1 MTSENGAQAAP
12 AAAGP
17 DNRISYGLRIFAAS
31 PDGFI
36 VEIVAD
42 EELRPMEWL
51 TRTLD
56 GLKRQNFVPV
66 DPFPSPT
73 FNITAPPALEPDRNR
88 DPDPAPRRQGP
99 PQGGGGRQNGPGG
112 RQGGRQGGGNRGGG
126 GQRAP
131 AYFGEEYEFCPW
143 SNHDIYDNRKGKAA
157 GTWKGPYYACKDR
170 ECGWAVWDPDGSYK
184 GDE

>member
-1 MTSENGAQAAP
+1 MTSENGAQAAA

-42 EELRPMEWL
+42 EEVRPMEWL

-66 DPFPSPT
+66 DPFPAPT
-73 FNITAPPALEPDRNR
+73 INLAAAPPIAQ
-88 DPDPAPRRQGP
+88 PAPAERRGP
-99 PQGGGGRQNGPGG
+99 PPGGGGRQNGPGG
-112 RQGGRQGGGNRGGG
+112 RQGGRPGGGNRGGG
-126 GQRAP
+126 QNNGGRNP
-131 AYFGEEYEFCPW
+131 RYVGEEYYECPW
-143 SNHDIYDNRKGKAA
+143 CRGEIFDNRKQKEA
-157 GTWKGPYYACKDR
+157 GTWKGGYYACKDR
-170 ECGWAVWDPDGSYK
+170 ECGWVVWKSDGTYQ
-184 GDE
+184 E

>member
-1 MTSENGAQAAP
+1 MTSENGAQAP

-42 EELRPMEWL
+42 EEVRPMEWL

-66 DPFPSPT
+66 DPFPAPT
-73 FNITAPPALEPDRNR
+73 INLAAAPPTAAPARPGAVDHRPEP
-88 DPDPAPRRQGP
+88 PR
-99 PQGGGGRQNGPGG
+99 GGGGRQNGQGG

-143 SNHDIYDNRKGKAA
+143 SNHDIFDNRKQKAA
-157 GTWKGPYYACKDR
+157 GTWRGPYFACKDR
-170 ECGWAVWDPDGSYK
+170 DCGWAVWEPDGSYK